1 MIETSEL
8 YVMMKVET
16 APLTDSFKPQRNSTQ
31 EPKHCWSFQYIYK
44 KTNIKDPFLL
54 SSKNNLKT
62 ILNLTFV
69 LFKLSFCHR

>member
-31 EPKHCWSFQYIYK
+31 EPKHCWSFQYI
-44 KTNIKDPFLL
+44 
-54 SSKNNLKT
+54 
-62 ILNLTFV
+62 
-69 LFKLSFCHR
+69 

>member
-31 EPKHCWSFQYIYK
+31 EPKHCWSFQYIFK
-44 KTNIKDPFLL
+44 KKHKRPI
-54 SSKNNLKT
+54 
-62 ILNLTFV
+62 FV
-69 LFKLSFCHR
+69 VI